1 MYESKILSN
10 IKLPVFS
17 LSDVSKLTKSRN
29 YAKVILFRMVKE
41 KTLFRLRK
49 DRYSFSTDPLVYSP
63 YLNYPSYVSCASALS
78 YHGLISQIPNNVF
91 LMTLKR
97 PKSIKNLIYHKTKY
111 FFGYDKVKINGVN
124 TFIAD
129 KEKAFIDSIGIHPL
143 NLIIEA
149 LPLLD
154 EEKLLD
160 YAKRTNQLKR
170 ISYLL
175 KKEVK
180 VSNKYIFLDPL
191 AKKIGSKDKK
201 WKLIVNC

>member
-1 MYESKILSN
+1 
-10 IKLPVFS
+10 
-17 LSDVSKLTKSRN
+17 
-29 YAKVILFRMVKE
+29 
-41 KTLFRLRK
+41 
-49 DRYSFSTDPLVYSP
+49 LVYSP

-191 AKKIGSKDKK
+191 AKN
-201 WKLIVNC
+201 WE